1 MKQYR
6 APARALANKNSNFL
20 ATAKAS
26 VARNFAWALPKQKGT
41 II

>member
-26 VARNFAWALPKQKGT
+26 VARNFYGIYFRKKGT
-41 II
+41 VK